1 MFTNLNQEQQKGV
14 LTTEGPVLIIAGA
27 GSGKTRVLTTRIKH
41 LIETKGVKPEKVLAV
56 TFTNKAAK
64 EMEHRVGY
72 KMPWLGTFHSICGRI
87 LRRNINLLPG
97 YTRDYVIFDDG
108 DQMTVIKKVL
118 ADLNIGKQTLAPRSA
133 LAQISGL
140 KNKMILMEDYF
151 RKAETNHELQ
161 LAEIY
166 KKYQQQLTNSNA
178 LDFDD
183 MLLMTIALFQQAPEL
198 LRSYQEQFVYVMVD
212 EYQDTNKAQYL
223 LVKML
228 AARHQNICVV
238 GDSDQNIYSWRGAD
252 ISNILSF
259 EQDYQN
265 VQTILLE
272 QNYRSTANIL
282 QVANAVIKNNL
293 QRKEKKLWTQNETG
307 ENVTYY
313 QAANE
318 HDEARWILDKLDEER
333 NNYFE
338 LNNYAVFY
346 RTNAQSRVFEE
357 ELMKRGMKYRL
368 VGGVKFYSRK
378 EVKDI
383 IAYLRLILNPQDNIS
398 LNRIINLPTRGIGA
412 LTLERYVLKAAE
424 EQKTLFAVLGEK
436 FSGIGDKAATAT
448 GNFKK
453 MIEDLRQLAVPIS
466 VLIEEV
472 VKRSGYRDMLMI
484 SNNEEDIDRLDNIFE
499 LVTLAEEKEKEGL
512 GLPEFLEH
520 ISLVTAIDEVNDS
533 GDAVTLMTLHS
544 AKGLEFPVVF
554 FSGLEESVL
563 PHFRSLYDPA
573 QMEEERRLCYVG
585 ITRAQKKL
593 YLSSAKKRSMSGE
606 TRFSLPSRFIEEVP
620 AELLDQQESTVEA
633 TAFGFEV
640 FSAHHKVRD
649 LVTGKV
655 TEEPVDI
662 DLPQYLQGEKV
673 FHNKWGEGKV
683 LKVFGSG
690 ADQTLEIQFMRLR
703 KTIMPKYAKINKL

>member
-1 MFTNLNQEQQKGV
+1 MFSNLNEEQKKGV

-27 GSGKTRVLTTRIKH
+27 GSGKTRVLTTRIKY
-41 LIETKGVKPEKVLAV
+41 LIESKGVKPEKVLAV

-87 LRRNINLLPG
+87 LRKHINALPG
-97 YTRDYVIFDDG
+97 YSRDYVIFDDA
-108 DQMTVIKKVL
+108 DQMTVMKKVL
-118 ADLNIGKQTLAPRSA
+118 EDLNIGKQSLTPRSA
-133 LAQISGL
+133 LAQISNL
-140 KNKMILMEDYF
+140 KNKMILMDDYYK
-151 RKAETNHELQ
+151 KADTNHEIQ

-166 KKYQQQLTNSNA
+166 KRYQLQLANSNA

-183 MLLMTIALFQQAPEL
+183 MLLMTIALFQQAPDI
-198 LRSYQEQFVYVMVD
+198 LRSYQEQFLYVMVD

-228 AARHQNICVV
+228 AAGHQNICVV

-259 EQDYQN
+259 EHDYHD
-265 VQTILLE
+265 VQIIMLE

-282 QVANAVIKNNL
+282 NVANAVIKNNL
-293 QRKEKKLWTQNETG
+293 QRKEKNLWTQNETG

-318 HDEARWILDKLDEER
+318 HDEARWIIDRLDNER

-338 LNNYAVFY
+338 LNNYSIFY

-357 ELMKRGMKYRL
+357 ELMKRGIKYRL

-412 LTLERYVLKAAE
+412 LTLERYALKAE
-424 EQKTLFAVLGEK
+424 EEKKPIFAVLGEK
-436 FSGIGDKAATAT
+436 FAGIGDKAASATA
-448 GNFKK
+448 GFKK
-453 MIEDLRQLAVPIS
+453 MIEDLRQLTVPLS

-472 VKRSGYRDMLMI
+472 VKRSGYRDMLMA
-484 SNNEEDIDRLDNIFE
+484 SGNEEDIDRLDNIFE

-520 ISLVTAIDEVNDS
+520 ISLVTSIDEVNDD

-554 FSGLEESVL
+554 LSGLEESVL

-606 TRFSLPSRFIEEVP
+606 TRFSVPSRFIEEVP
-620 AELLDQQESTVEA
+620 SELLDQEESLEET

-640 FSAHHKVRD
+640 FSAQHKVRD
-649 LVTGKV
+649 VVTGKV
-655 TEEPVDI
+655 VTEPVDI
-662 DLPQYLQGEKV
+662 EVPQYQQGEKV

-690 ADQTLEIQFMRLR
+690 ADQTLDIQFMRVR
-703 KTIMPKYAKINKL
+703 KTIMPKYAKITRV